1 MKSKFESLR
10 AELTSN
16 WSELREAE
24 HGRSELG
31 QELVSVRKELN
42 RALDRASKNDAVIV
56 DLTER
61 IALLQHEV

>member
-1 MKSKFESLR
+1 MTSK
-10 AELTSN
+10 

-24 HGRSELG
+24 NDRSERG
-31 QELVSVRKELN
+31 EELVSVRKELN

-61 IALLQHEV
+61 IALLQREV